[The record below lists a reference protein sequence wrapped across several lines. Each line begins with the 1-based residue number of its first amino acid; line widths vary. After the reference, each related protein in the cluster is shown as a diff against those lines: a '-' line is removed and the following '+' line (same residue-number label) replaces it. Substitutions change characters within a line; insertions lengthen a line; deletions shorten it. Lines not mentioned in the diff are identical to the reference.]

1 MLGNYLN
8 LHRDSRRM
16 PGMLGDRVSSVCLLS
31 LRKRRR
37 LIGSAWCPTDMA
49 PFHPADVCGN
59 LVGKPRPKPIIAYT
73 NGTVPF
79 LCWCFRDASAN
90 ADCIAAAGFVFGLRD
105 GPGNPGWQRMAAL
118 GKDRLSTPIRRKVH
132 WLKLLGVQ

>member
-31 LRKRRR
+31 HRKRRR

-79 LCWCFRDASAN
+79 LCWCFRDMHLQMQ
-90 ADCIAAAGFVFGLRD
+90 IA
-105 GPGNPGWQRMAAL
+105 
-118 GKDRLSTPIRRKVH
+118 
-132 WLKLLGVQ
+132 